1 MIGGGQRHLSTLV
14 WFSAVT
20 FKVSAKLN
28 GSIGSCYAA
37 LRRGPIHLV
46 VAGLKMA
53 SSDLD
58 PSGQAHVLIAS

>member
-1 MIGGGQRHLSTLV
+1 M

-20 FKVSAKLN
+20 LKVSAKLK
-28 GSIGSCYAA
+28 GSIGSCCAV

-46 VAGLKMA
+46 VAVLKMA

-58 PSGQAHVLIAS
+58 PSGQAHLLIAS